1 MKKSI
6 FNIMEEYSINEG
18 LDNISLQDEEYI
30 KIQDKITEQ
39 MEEFDR
45 LKLTKE
51 QCLIVDRLLSAHT
64 ESGAIY
70 GKMAYRQ
77 GIQDCVELMTE
88 MRLLKVS

>member
-30 KIQDKITEQ
+30 KIQDKIAAQ
-39 MEEFDR
+39 REEFDR
-45 LKLTKE
+45 LNLTKE

-64 ESGAIY
+64 ESGA
-70 GKMAYRQ
+70 
-77 GIQDCVELMTE
+77 V
-88 MRLLKVS
+88 

>member
-30 KIQDKITEQ
+30 KIQDKIAAQ
-39 MEEFDR
+39 REEFDR
-45 LKLTKE
+45 LNLTKE

-64 ESGAIY
+64 ESGAVY
-70 GKMAYRQ
+70 GKLAYRK
-77 GIQDCVELMTE
+77 GFQDCAALLLE
-88 MRLLKVS
+88 MKLIKAA